1 MSIPENKEI
10 ARRFNSVWGN
20 GSLDLIDELGA
31 ASLSVYY
38 PIFPRVFQGTGAF
51 KQLMTTFRAAF
62 PDASVNVDEEIA
74 ENDKVVIRWTF
85 SGTHKGTLMN
95 IPPSGKQVK
104 WTGISIY
111 RITGGKVVEERGEE
125 DFLGFLRQTG
135 AVPG

>member
-1 MSIPENKEI
+1 MSIQENKEI
-10 ARRFNSVWGN
+10 ARRFTSVWGN

-31 ASLSVYY
+31 PTLSVYY
-38 PIFPRVFQGTGAF
+38 PIFPRVFQGTTAF

-62 PDASVNVDEEIA
+62 PDASIIIDEEIA
-74 ENDKVVIRWTF
+74 EADKVAIRWTF

-111 RITGGKVVEERGEE
+111 KIIGGKVVEERGEE

-135 AVPG
+135 ALKM